1 MTHLSFRRH
10 LAALGLAG
18 LVLLSACDST
28 ASTTGPISSPTATL
42 DAGGGTL
49 PATAT
54 MEAAPTDTAP
64 PAATSTTAPA
74 PTDTTAP
81 LPTGTTAPAPTDTT
95 APAPTDTA
103 IVLPTVTALP
113 AASDTPVP
121 PAPTET
127 TAPPAP
133 TETTAP
139 PPPTTAAVTD
149 TPASSGPRVWRAA
162 NQGPQKVQVLV
173 SGPVQGGPIYAGGDG
188 VYRSTDNGANWATL
202 TTGFTAEFIAVAPSN
217 TQIIYAGTG
226 DGCSSGIPGELHR
239 STDSGQTWATVTGGA
254 WALDVNP
261 TAPDHLVGLKCDGV
275 YKSTDS
281 GQTWTKLPGTGVPN
295 YDGATLTRGVNDR
308 ATIYAVYASEGGTS
322 AIQRSTDDGRTW
334 KLLPTPNMF
343 GLHDLAVDPKNA
355 KHIYFVGG
363 SAFYASADGGTTW
376 NQLGKGL
383 EATDSS
389 TGGYLQLSNL
399 ALDLVSPPPKGAAYT
414 LYVGSYGTSDT
425 KPAGV
430 FRWNA
435 STAWV
440 PVIGAPNGQSI
451 RSLLVANNPKD
462 PVLLAA
468 TDTGIY
474 RLPLR

>member
-10 LAALGLAG
+10 LAALGLIG
-18 LVLLSACDST
+18 LTLLSACDST
-28 ASTTGPISSPTATL
+28 ASTSGPISSPTATL
-42 DAGGGTL
+42 DAGGA
-49 PATAT
+49 ATA
-54 MEAAPTDTAP
+54 
-64 PAATSTTAPA
+64 TTAPA
-74 PTDTTAP
+74 PTDTA
-81 LPTGTTAPAPTDTT
+81 LPAATDTTGPAPADTAVPVPTDTT

-103 IVLPTVTALP
+103 IPAPTDTAVVLPTVTAIP

-121 PAPTET
+121 PAPTDT

-133 TETTAP
+133 TDTTA
-139 PPPTTAAVTD
+139 PPPTTAAITD
-149 TPASSGPRVWRAA
+149 TPASSGLRVWQAA
-162 NQGPQKVQVLV
+162 NKGPQQVQVLV
-173 SGPVQGGPIYAGGDG
+173 SGPVAGGPLYAGGVG

-202 TTGFTAEFIAVAPSN
+202 TTAFTASFVAVAPSN

-226 DGCSSGIPGELHR
+226 DGCASGIPGELHR
-239 STDSGQTWATVTGGA
+239 STDSGQTWATATGGVR
-254 WALDVNP
+254 ALDINP

-281 GQTWTKLPGTGVPN
+281 GKTWTKLPGTGVPN
-295 YDGATLTRGVNDR
+295 YDGVTLTRGINDR
-308 ATIYAVYASEGGTS
+308 ATIYAVYASEGGTA

-334 KLLPTPNMF
+334 QLLPTQNMY

-376 NQLGKGL
+376 NRLDKGL
-383 EATDSS
+383 ESTDSS

-399 ALDLVSPPPKGAAYT
+399 ALDLVSLPPKGAAYT

-425 KPAGV
+425 RPAGV

-435 STAWV
+435 SNAWV
-440 PVIGAPNGQSI
+440 PVIGAPNGQAI
-451 RSLLVANNPKD
+451 RSLLVANNPKG
-462 PVLLAA
+462 PALLAA